1 MLAERDVGCDWGRR
15 HPRVQYL
22 QHQRLPATHVPS
34 CSTVHRG
41 APRAVV
47 RRVHGYA
54 TRILRVP

>member
-1 MLAERDVGCDWGRR
+1 MRELLIRFYG
-15 HPRVQYL
+15 L
-22 QHQRLPATHVPS
+22 KVPS